1 MDSSENHILQLY
13 TSFASAS
20 LFIQSSTSRLQFLLE
35 TARFPFE
42 IVDLASNPAAKELWS
57 SSNNGKSLPAVIKE
71 GKILG
76 NIHDIENANE
86 NGLLKEVLTGRACL

>member
-1 MDSSENHILQLY
+1 MDSSESHILQLY

-35 TARFPFE
+35 TARLPFE
-42 IVDLASNPAAKELWS
+42 IVDLASNPAAKELWYR
-57 SSNNGKSLPAVIKE
+57 SNNGKSLPAVIKE